1 MLRITLA
8 SLRAHAGR
16 LVTTALAIV
25 LGVMFVTGTLVFS
38 GTLDDA
44 LGAQVKGSTE
54 EYSVIVHTER
64 TAEEKQPELPRET
77 LDDIESLP
85 EVGSAAGI
93 VHGEASLLGEEGQA
107 VGSLPTAGLSTSE
120 DTRHSTAAEGKLPTG
135 PDEAALATSSA
146 DVTGFGVGDEVTV
159 LDAEGREHTFTVTGL
174 LDLGV
179 DPEFSYRGAVAF
191 TEDTAHA
198 MTGIDGYGEIDVT
211 GASGYTDEEVR
222 DAVAE
227 VAPGDAEVLTGAELG
242 ARLAE
247 SAGAE
252 TELITTGLMLAGA
265 VSVVVAGIVISNTF
279 AILLAQ
285 RQREMAL
292 LRCVGAGRGQVLRS
306 VLLEAS
312 LVGLVSSAVGVLTGI
327 GVGYA
332 GVTLGA
338 EVLGAGDS
346 ATSLV
351 VGPAAVA
358 AGLVVGTGATVVA
371 ALVPAVRAARI
382 PPLAA
387 LRDSAAQGAAR
398 GTSTGRVVLG
408 TVLGL
413 ASAGIATWAVRSLEN
428 EQALIAVVAA
438 GVVAFAGVVA
448 LGPLLVRALVAMA
461 RRPMR
466 KLGVVSG
473 LAADNSG
480 RSPKRAAT
488 AMIALTVGATLITGY
503 SVISD
508 STEETLTHE
517 LDKRFPVDYEI
528 GSQLSFDGPREGVD
542 PEVARELADSSDVAQ
557 VMRVRDSG
565 IESGIES
572 EGPSVKAYFGGEVGT
587 DVTASVAS
595 GDLADLEPGR
605 VVVHEDAAEGN
616 GVGDEIAVETEEG
629 EQTFEIAAV
638 TEGNTGLMGVTMHP
652 DDFRTHFPEV
662 TQDQSV
668 RVQGSEDV
676 PADELRDTVMAAVAD
691 HPKLQVTSAV
701 QRQQEYTEI
710 LDTLLLVVTAMLALS
725 VLIAVAGVAN
735 TMALSVLERV
745 RESAMLRALGLTRG
759 QIRRMLGLE
768 AVMLSLIGTGIGI
781 ALGIVFGWAA
791 GVALLDGLILS
802 IPVPRIA
809 VFLTAAVLAGLLASV
824 LPARRAARTS
834 ITRSLASE

>member
-1 MLRITLA
+1 MLRVTLA
-8 SLRAHAGR
+8 NLRAHSGR
-16 LVTTALAIV
+16 MVTTALAIV

-38 GTLDDA
+38 DTLDDA
-44 LGAQVKGSTE
+44 LGAQVKGSAE
-54 EYSVIVHTER
+54 EYSAIVHTER
-64 TAEEKQPELPRET
+64 TTEEKQPELPRQT

-85 EVGSAAGI
+85 EVGSAAGV
-93 VHGEASLLGEEGQA
+93 VHGDAPLIGQEGQA
-107 VGSLPTAGLSTSE
+107 VGSMSTAGLSASE
-120 DTRHSTAAEGKLPTG
+120 DTRHSTMAEGELPTG

-179 DPEFSYRGAVAF
+179 DPELSYRGAVAF

-198 MTGIDGYGEIDVT
+198 MTGIDGYSEIDVT
-211 GASGYTDEEVR
+211 GAPGYTDSEVR

-227 VAPGDAEVLTGAELG
+227 VTPGDAEVLTGAELG

-265 VSVVVAGIVISNTF
+265 VSVIVAGIVISNTF

-292 LRCVGAGRGQVLRS
+292 LRCVGAGRGQVLRG
-306 VLLEAS
+306 VLFEAG
-312 LVGLVSSAVGVLTGI
+312 LVGLVSSAVGVLAGI
-327 GVGYA
+327 GVGYT
-332 GVTLGA
+332 GV
-338 EVLGAGDS
+338 VLGADALGVGDS
-346 ATSLV
+346 AASLV
-351 VGPAAVA
+351 VGPAAIAV
-358 AGLVVGTGATVVA
+358 GLVAGTGATVVA

-387 LRDSAAQGAAR
+387 LRDSAAQGAER
-398 GTSTGRVVLG
+398 GTSTVRVVLG
-408 TVLGL
+408 AVLGL
-413 ASAGIATWAVRSLEN
+413 ASAGIATWAVRSLED
-428 EQALIAVVAA
+428 EPALIAVVAA

-448 LGPLLVRALVAMA
+448 LGPLLVRALVAVA
-461 RRPMR
+461 RGPMR
-466 KLGVVSG
+466 ELGVVSG

-508 STEETLTHE
+508 SAEETLTNK
-517 LDKRFPVDYEI
+517 LDEQFPVDYEI
-528 GSQLSFDGPREGVD
+528 SGQMSPHGFMAEVD
-542 PEVARELADSSDVAQ
+542 PEVSRELAENPDVAR
-557 VMRVRDSG
+557 VVRVRSSG
-565 IESGIES
+565 AEL
-572 EGPSVKAYFGGEVGT
+572 EGPSVSAYFGGEVGT
-587 DVTASVAS
+587 EVSAPVAS
-595 GDLADLEPGR
+595 GDLADLEPGS
-605 VVVHEDAAEGN
+605 VVVHEDDAEGN
-616 GVGDEIAVETEEG
+616 EAGDEIAVETAEG
-629 EQTFEIAAV
+629 EETFEIAAV
-638 TEGNTGLMGVTMHP
+638 TEGNTGLLGVTMDP
-652 DDFRTHFPEV
+652 DDFREHFPDV

-668 RVQGSEDV
+668 SIQGTEDV

-691 HPKLQVTSAV
+691 HPRLQVTSAV
-701 QRQQEYTEI
+701 QMRQEFTEI

-735 TMALSVLERV
+735 TMALSVLERA

-759 QIRRMLGLE
+759 QVRRMLGVE
-768 AVMLSLIGTGIGI
+768 AVVLSLIGTGVGI
-781 ALGIVFGWAA
+781 ALGVVFGWAA

-809 VFLTAAVLAGLLASV
+809 GFLTAAVLAGLLASV
-824 LPARRAARTS
+824 LPGRRAARTS